1 MTRPACESDTM
12 TDGAVPAAKVLVV
25 EDDRELGPLLLRL
38 FRGAGYEPDL
48 APDGQAG
55 LHLALTRH
63 YDAMILDR
71 GLPAIEGLDLLGR
84 LRRSGVTV
92 PALVLTALG
101 TVSDRVA
108 GLDSGAEDY
117 LVKPFEVDE
126 LLARIRVLLRGRLA
140 SGERLA
146 VGSAVFDLIS
156 RTVIGPD
163 DSVVA
168 LSGRESDL
176 LRLLAQNPARAF
188 TREEIVARVFPDAGS
203 VALVDTYVH
212 YLRRKLGA
220 AAVSTV
226 RGVGYRLGRG

>member
-1 MTRPACESDTM
+1 MS
-12 TDGAVPAAKVLVV
+12 AARVLVV

-38 FRGAGYEPDL
+38 LRSAGHEPEL

-55 LHLALTRH
+55 LHLALTRQ

-84 LRRSGVTV
+84 LRRTGVTV

-101 TVSDRVA
+101 TVPDRVT
-108 GLDSGAEDY
+108 GLDAGAEDY
-117 LVKPFEVDE
+117 VVKPFEVDE
-126 LLARIRVLLRGRLA
+126 LLARVRVLLRGHSR
-140 SGERLA
+140 SGPHLM
-146 VGSAVFDLIS
+146 VGDATFDLIT
-156 RTVIGPD
+156 RTVTAPD
-163 DSVVA
+163 GSIAA

-176 LRLLAQNPARAF
+176 LRLLARHPARAF
-188 TREEIVARVFPDAGS
+188 TREEIVLQVFPEAAT

-212 YLRRKLGA
+212 YLRRKLGT
-220 AAVSTV
+220 AAVATV

>member
-1 MTRPACESDTM
+1 MTVAACESDTM
-12 TDGAVPAAKVLVV
+12 TDAAQPAARVLVV
-25 EDDRELGPLLLRL
+25 EDDRELGSLLLRL

-84 LRRSGVTV
+84 LRRAGITV

-126 LLARIRVLLRGRLA
+126 LLARVRVLLRRRA
-140 SGERLA
+140 VSGETLA
-146 VGSAVFDLIS
+146 VRGGSFDLMA
-156 RTVIGPD
+156 RTVTGPD
-163 DSVVA
+163 ETVVT

-176 LRLLAQNPARAF
+176 LRLLARNPARAF
-188 TREEIVARVFPDAGS
+188 TREEIMAQVFPDAAG
-203 VALVDTYVH
+203 VGVVDTYVH
-212 YLRRKLGA
+212 YLRRKLGT

>member
-1 MTRPACESDTM
+1 M
-12 TDGAVPAAKVLVV
+12 TDAALPPARVLVV

-55 LHLALTRH
+55 LHLALTRPYH
-63 YDAMILDR
+63 AIILDR

-84 LRRSGVTV
+84 LRKSGITV
-92 PALVLTALG
+92 PSLVLTALG

-126 LLARIRVLLRGRLA
+126 LLARVRVLLRRRSSA
-140 SGERLA
+140 AGERLT
-146 VGSAVFDLIS
+146 VGAGAFDLIA
-156 RTVIGPD
+156 RTVTGPD
-163 DSVVA
+163 GSVTA

-176 LRLLAQNPARAF
+176 LRLLALNPARAF
-188 TREEIVARVFPDAGS
+188 TREQIVTQVFPDASG

-220 AAVSTV
+220 AAIATV
-226 RGVGYRLGRG
+226 RGVGYRLGSG

>member
-1 MTRPACESDTM
+1 M
-12 TDGAVPAAKVLVV
+12 TDAAPPAARVLVV

-38 FRGAGYEPDL
+38 FRGAGYSADL

-55 LHLALTRH
+55 LHLALTRP

-108 GLDSGAEDY
+108 GLDGGAEDY
-117 LVKPFEVDE
+117 LVKPFEIDE
-126 LLARIRVLLRGRLA
+126 LLARVRVLLRRR
-140 SGERLA
+140 SPSEEQLA
-146 VGSAVFDLIS
+146 VGGAAFDLIA
-156 RTVIGPD
+156 RTVTGPD
-163 DSVVA
+163 GSVVA

-176 LRLLAQNPARAF
+176 LRLLARNPARAF
-188 TREEIVARVFPDAGS
+188 SREEIRDQVFPDSAG

-212 YLRRKLGA
+212 YLRRKLGTTA
-220 AAVSTV
+220 ISTV

>member
-1 MTRPACESDTM
+1 M
-12 TDGAVPAAKVLVV
+12 TDPALPAARVLVI

-38 FRGAGYEPDL
+38 FRGAGYQPDL

-55 LHLALTRH
+55 LHLALTRD
-63 YDAMILDR
+63 YDALILDR

-84 LRRSGVTV
+84 LRRSGITV
-92 PALVLTALG
+92 PVLVLTALG
-101 TVSDRVA
+101 TVADRVT

-126 LLARIRVLLRGRLA
+126 LLARVRVLLRGRTVP
-140 SGERLA
+140 GERLA
-146 VGSAVFDLIS
+146 VGGADFDLIA
-156 RTVIGPD
+156 RTVTGPD
-163 DSVVA
+163 GSVTA

-176 LRLLAQNPARAF
+176 LRLLAQNPARVF
-188 TREEIVARVFPDAGS
+188 TREQIVTQVFPDAAG

-220 AAVSTV
+220 AVIATV
-226 RGVGYRLGRG
+226 RGVGYRLGPG

>member
-1 MTRPACESDTM
+1 MS
-12 TDGAVPAAKVLVV
+12 AARVLVV

-38 FRGAGYEPDL
+38 LRSAGYEPEL

-55 LHLALTRH
+55 LHLALTRQ

-84 LRRSGVTV
+84 LRRTGVTV

-101 TVSDRVA
+101 TVPDRVT
-108 GLDSGAEDY
+108 GLDAGAEDY
-117 LVKPFEVDE
+117 VVKPFEVDE
-126 LLARIRVLLRGRLA
+126 LLARVRVLLRGHSR
-140 SGERLA
+140 SGQQLM
-146 VGSAVFDLIS
+146 VGDATFDLIT
-156 RTVIGPD
+156 RTVTAPEG
-163 DSVVA
+163 SVVA

-176 LRLLAQNPARAF
+176 LRLLAQHPARAF
-188 TREEIVARVFPDAGS
+188 TREEIVQRVFPEAAT

-212 YLRRKLGA
+212 YLRRKLGT
-220 AAVSTV
+220 AAVATV

>member
-1 MTRPACESDTM
+1 M
-12 TDGAVPAAKVLVV
+12 TDAAPPAARVLVV

-38 FRGAGYEPDL
+38 FRGAGYSADL

-55 LHLALTRH
+55 LHLALTRP

-84 LRRSGVTV
+84 LRRSGVAV

-108 GLDSGAEDY
+108 GLDGGAEDY
-117 LVKPFEVDE
+117 LVKPFEIDE
-126 LLARIRVLLRGRLA
+126 LLARVRVLLRRR
-140 SGERLA
+140 SPSEDQLA
-146 VGSAVFDLIS
+146 VGRAAFDLIS
-156 RTVIGPD
+156 RTVTGPD
-163 DSVVA
+163 GSVAA

-176 LRLLAQNPARAF
+176 LRLLARNPARAF
-188 TREEIVARVFPDAGS
+188 TREEIRDQVFPDSAG

-212 YLRRKLGA
+212 YLRRKLGT

-226 RGVGYRLGRG
+226 RGVGYRLGPG